1 MKQGL
6 MRGFYAVLWLMCV
19 PSVWASTLGNI
30 THYQGSVKVY
40 AKDAVRGKTVT
51 QADYPLVAGDLVKT
65 GRQALCVIVLADGSK
80 MVLKGGTKLTIQ
92 AANRVHA
99 ESGRTVISFKKQSSL
114 KGLEVATKSAII
126 GVKGT
131 RFVVDYQQDQVNVF
145 LRNGQLDVRSLSGQ
159 FKRYRQKQRAE
170 FDTFRQQMMGGF
182 KQYKQQLHEE
192 FVEYVEQFNMAS
204 GSAISIG
211 NNEVRDLKIP
221 VDIQAE
227 FDWIDRF

>member
-1 MKQGL
+1 MQVGGNSVPVRILTVPFDPIHGVFDDEALQGFLASKKTYRIEPQFFSQHGQAFWSIYIEYDTLLEEPEVSHSELAAPQQELLKQL
-6 MRGFYAVLWLMCV
+6 QAWRKEKAAETKM
-19 PSVWASTLGNI
+19 PS
-30 THYQGSVKVY
+30 Y
-40 AKDAVRGKTVT
+40 
-51 QADYPLVAGDLVKT
+51 
-65 GRQALCVIVLADGSK
+65 
-80 MVLKGGTKLTIQ
+80 
-92 AANRVHA
+92 
-99 ESGRTVISFKKQSSL
+99 VISTNRQL
-114 KGLEVATKSAII
+114 IEVATKSAII

-170 FDTFRQQMMGGF
+170 FDTFRQQMMGDF